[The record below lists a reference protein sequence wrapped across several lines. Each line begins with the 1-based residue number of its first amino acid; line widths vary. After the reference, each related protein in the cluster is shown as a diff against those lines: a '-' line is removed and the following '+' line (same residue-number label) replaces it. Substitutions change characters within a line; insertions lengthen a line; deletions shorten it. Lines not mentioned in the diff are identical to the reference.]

1 MSASKAAN
9 KEVELEKAR
18 REKERREFKEAQEL
32 ESLRRA
38 FRRINKS
45 GSGKITVDDIMV
57 ELEFLGCK
65 MRRDEAALMVWE
77 VGGGLDADAGQVV
90 HGCTGWSGTP
100 VRLYSLLCPATLH
113 AAQIHAQ

>member
-45 GSGKITVDDIMV
+45 GSGKA
-57 ELEFLGCK
+57 CK
-65 MRRDEAALMVWE
+65 THLYCPESRTKRHSRASWEA
-77 VGGGLDADAGQVV
+77 GGV
-90 HGCTGWSGTP
+90 T
-100 VRLYSLLCPATLH
+100 
-113 AAQIHAQ
+113 